1 MNRHQCIYIA
11 LGANQAHRGKTPGRT
26 LCFALGDLHRRG
38 VNIEVV
44 SRPWRTPAWPDPS
57 DPPFANA
64 CARVT
69 TALGPEAL
77 LGVLH
82 EVEHVYGRARGQRNA
97 PRTLDLDLIDY
108 QGLVMGQGGDGL
120 VLPHPRAVQRS
131 FVLLPLREIAPGWR
145 DPVSGLDIDR
155 LVARLSARDRAQ
167 ARPDGPPLTPL
178 AVQHGA

>member
-11 LGANQAHRGKTPGRT
+11 LGSNQAHMGKTPART
-26 LCFALGDLHRRG
+26 LCFALGELVRRG
-38 VNIEVV
+38 VQIEAA

-57 DPPFANA
+57 DPPFSNA

-69 TALGPEAL
+69 TGLEPGAL
-77 LGVLH
+77 LDVLH
-82 EVEHVYGRARGQRNA
+82 EVEDVFGRARGKRNA

-108 QGLVMGQGGDGL
+108 RGRVSGQGGDGL
-120 VLPHPRAVQRS
+120 ILPHPRAAARS
-131 FVLLPLREIAPGWR
+131 FVLLPLREIAPDWR

-155 LVARLSARDRAQ
+155 LVARLGAKDRAR
-167 ARPDGPPLTPL
+167 ARPDGPPLVPL